1 MKIKSLKT
9 SKYKNLENID
19 LTFDSDLI
27 TLMVGQNGMG
37 KSNLI
42 EIFSFIFKELYTISE
57 KKEFID
63 SANKSELNDYV
74 IVYECR
80 GVDVKIELY
89 NSQLT
94 ISTKSDS
101 DEYKTIPFA
110 EFRRRV
116 DELLPDRIM
125 GYYSGENKR
134 LEILLSDYIEKER
147 KAQLRSYRE
156 DVNNRRL
163 RKIFFSE
170 NKHSQLILFT
180 LALYWD
186 HDDIGQAVHQILEK
200 VIGIDHMIGFEIR
213 FRNPS
218 FVKLQNLI
226 KSKSTLEDYVG
237 EILTNGDFNTVADK
251 DIFWG
256 IKGRIDALMRLFLI
270 EYLDQSACH
279 FYIENNREYF
289 AINEQLMSYD
299 TLVDKIYT
307 VFSDPL
313 DFFDALEAAS
323 SIGVLDELKLDIS
336 KIGDGDYY
344 NFTALS
350 EGEQQLISVLGLM
363 AILRDDNEEVLYL
376 IDEPDT
382 HINPKWQRDFVQ
394 LLLDN
399 IGDSRHRHMFI
410 STHSPFLVQ
419 AYDENVDILLFRRDE
434 EQNKVIIDVADHTI
448 KNWRIDQVLMS
459 PYFDIEST
467 RPSSVDEF
475 MAKRLAIIRKGEFTD
490 QDKAELLHIEK
501 TLGSLPTGETWTDLK
516 NIAYINQ
523 AANRLREEAGK

>member
-1 MKIKSLKT
+1 MKIKSLRT
-9 SKYKNLENID
+9 SKYKNLHDVNIN
-19 LTFDSDLI
+19 FEADLI
-27 TLMVGQNGMG
+27 TLLVGQNGLG

-42 EIFSFIFKELYTISE
+42 EILTFIFKDLYTIRE
-57 KKEFID
+57 KKEFIA
-63 SANKSELNDYV
+63 SANKSELSDYM
-74 IVYECR
+74 IEYECR
-80 GVDVKIELY
+80 GNQLKIDYHDGQLEIY
-89 NSQLT
+89 IKHSTEEYQQISFAKFKRNSD
-94 ISTKSDS
+94 I
-101 DEYKTIPFA
+101 F
-110 EFRRRV
+110 
-116 DELLPDRIM
+116 LPDRIM

-134 LEILLSDYIEKER
+134 LEKLLSEYTSKEKR
-147 KAQLRSYRE
+147 TQQRAYR
-156 DVNNRRL
+156 NGSINKKFRN
-163 RKIFFSE
+163 IFFSE
-170 NKHSQLILFT
+170 NRHSQLILFT
-180 LALYWD
+180 LVVYRD
-186 HDDIGQAVHQILEK
+186 HP
-200 VIGIDHMIGFEIR
+200 VIGKAVNRILSDVLGLDEMIGFEIR
-213 FRNPS
+213 FKNPS

-256 IKGRIDALMRLFLI
+256 IKGRIDTLMRLFLI

-279 FYIENNREYF
+279 FYVENNREYF

-323 SIGVLDELKLDIS
+323 SIGVLDELKLEIS
-336 KIGDGDYY
+336 KIGDGEYY

-363 AILRDDNEEVLYL
+363 AILREDNEEVLYL

-382 HINPKWQRDFVQ
+382 HINPKWQRNFVK

-399 IGDSRHRHMFI
+399 IGDSQHRHMFI

-434 EQNKVIIDVADHTI
+434 EQNKVIIDIADHTI

-467 RPSSVDEF
+467 RPSSIDDF
-475 MAKRLAIIRKGEFTD
+475 MTKRLAIIRKGEFTD
-490 QDKAELLHIEK
+490 EDKAELLGIEK
-501 TLGSLPTGETWTDLK
+501 ILGSLPTGETLTELESL
-516 NIAYINQ
+516 AYINK
-523 AANRLREEAGK
+523 AANRFREEAAE